1 VKILV
6 LDTSGEFS
14 GAALLEDEA
23 LRAQCRMRVSGTH
36 STGLWRILGFLLS
49 EVGWALD
56 AVDAWAVCRGPGSF
70 TGVRIGLAT
79 VKALALVTRKPVV
92 AVSGLEAL
100 ARTWSYAPYLICPMI
115 DARKQE
121 VYAAGYRSDPQGRL
135 YRVLPETH
143 ERPLSLAARLGEP
156 AILVGSGAWF
166 YRGILKERLG
176 PEALIPSRAH
186 HEVSLGHLGSI
197 AWDRL
202 RRGLTEEPRDLQPLY
217 LRLPDARL
225 NPPSPAPGAW
235 AT

>member
-1 VKILV
+1 MKILV
-6 LDTSGEFS
+6 LDTSGELG

-23 LRAQCRMRVSGTH
+23 LRAQCRIRVRGTH

-49 EVGWALD
+49 EVGWDLE

-92 AVSGLEAL
+92 GVSGLEAL
-100 ARTWSYAPYLICPMI
+100 ASAWSYAPYLICPMI
-115 DARKQE
+115 DARRQE

-156 AILVGSGAWF
+156 AILVGSGAWC
-166 YRGILKERLG
+166 YRGILRERLG
-176 PEALIPSRAH
+176 PEALIPLQPH
-186 HEVSLGHLGSI
+186 HDLSLGHLGAI
-197 AWDRL
+197 AGDRL
-202 RRGLTEEPRDLQPLY
+202 RRGLTEAPQDLQPLY

-225 NPPSPAPGAW
+225 NLPSPAPGAG